1 MAEPASV
8 AHDASNKDWLEVIA
22 ADSPL
27 LLIAPHGGRAEPRT
41 RAILHPKVNDLH
53 TADITREL
61 AARVGASAL
70 INHAMDRNRLDC
82 NRIAQIAESAPWLLE
97 MIDERLREIVAR
109 HGRATIL
116 LIHGWNIIEPRVDL
130 GLGLKLLGG
139 ELRPPGAAH
148 VSASDE
154 FIRGPLAEFAAH
166 LREGGIKPSFGMRYP
181 AGGAQNLLQAFTRRN
196 RDSTVP
202 ALRAIAET
210 AENGTVDALQL
221 EFSVAC
227 RMPGPL
233 REHCIDAMASA
244 FSASSRIANAQTVGA
259 PIVRTPRPKLVSPGP
274 KAPPPQPTRV
284 GIELYDPKSHIGA
297 MASFDLGAG
306 GFGARIMILLG
317 ARRVALFTGEG
328 RVERTERGIA
338 LGALKLDQHGEA
350 LKLSFDGA
358 AVIVP
363 DSTEYLSIERAL
375 ASGRLD
381 PALRISV
388 ELTPFGTPLDLA
400 DILVAAKDPARLAS
414 ALASFGKIVGEIVV
428 EGDPRPLGGH
438 ARAGVSFT
446 GLGPAKFASRRM
458 AWACFDAGTALEMR
472 HTTSDGGDE
481 YRTARI
487 MTDGEWCE
495 HELCSLTLEAPEV
508 ESPPHRM
515 EAEIGAAPGAAKRH
529 VVGNPESFIPLSR
542 PGPDGSRIY
551 TALGF
556 AGFKMG
562 EQSGSG
568 MFEYSRRA
576 SSVMT
581 ADTAD
586 EGDDPD

>member
-1 MAEPASV
+1 MSEPAR
-8 AHDASNKDWLEVIA
+8 AADARDWLEVIA
-22 ADSPL
+22 VDSPL

-61 AARVGASAL
+61 AVRVGASAF
-70 INHAMDRNRLDC
+70 INRAMDRNRLDC

-97 MIDERLREIVAR
+97 MIDERVRDIVER

-116 LIHGWNIIEPRVDL
+116 LIHGWNIIEPRVDF

-139 ELRPPGAAH
+139 ELRPPAAAH

-154 FIRGPLAEFAAH
+154 FIRGPLALFASR

-181 AGGAQNLLQAFTRRN
+181 AGGVQNLLQAFTRRH
-196 RDSTVP
+196 RESTVA

-210 AENGTVDALQL
+210 AGTGTVDAVQL

-244 FSASSRIANAQTVGA
+244 FAPSSSIARTEERGA
-259 PIVRTPRPKLVSPGP
+259 PIVRTPRPKLVSAAP

-284 GIELYDPKSHIGA
+284 GIELYDPTSQIGA

-328 RVERTERGIA
+328 RVEPTERGIA
-338 LGALKLDQHGEA
+338 LGALKLDQHGSS

-381 PALRISV
+381 L
-388 ELTPFGTPLDLA
+388 ELTPFGAPLDLA
-400 DILVAAKDPARLAS
+400 EILVAAKDPALLAS
-414 ALASFGKIVGEIVV
+414 ALASFGKIDGEIVV
-428 EGDPRPLGGH
+428 EGDARSLGGH

-446 GLGPAKFASRRM
+446 GLGPAKFSARRM
-458 AWACFDAGTALEMR
+458 AWACFDANTALEMR
-472 HTTSDGGDE
+472 HTTSDAGDE
-481 YRTARI
+481 HRSARV
-487 MTDGEWCE
+487 MTSGEWCE
-495 HELCSLTLEAPEV
+495 HELCSLTLEAPEIK
-508 ESPPHRM
+508 SPPHQM
-515 EAEIGAAPGAAKRH
+515 EAEIAAPQAPKQRI
-529 VVGNPESFIPLSR
+529 VGNPESFIPLSR

-556 AGFKMG
+556 ATFKMG
-562 EQSGSG
+562 GRSGSG

-581 ADTAD
+581 AEAAD